1 MCLLIG
7 LAWKFA
13 SHEWSPVFA
22 FNLLWTSTLANLL
35 CQLFIKYECKQ
46 TNPLGSNWK
55 VFACFIEL
63 CLLSIFLM
71 LVYSVLLRFWGSSLE
86 HFFFSPP
93 PFCSSVWEHKG
104 EYRGTVIKEIDFL
117 FLVSKEAELRIS
129 CKHAVWAALCFLPL
143 QALTEDP
150 RTLYL
155 TMLSRLLPWDAWV
168 RINEL
173 RPWDLCVIKRK
184 SRQV

>member
-86 HFFFSPP
+86 HFFFPLLLSALQ
-93 PFCSSVWEHKG
+93 FENTRESIEELW
-104 EYRGTVIKEIDFL
+104 
-117 FLVSKEAELRIS
+117 SKKSIFFSLCPKKLSYGFHANMQSELPCAFSHSKHWQRIQG
-129 CKHAVWAALCFLPL
+129 LCTWPCFPDCCH
-143 QALTEDP
+143 E
-150 RTLYL
+150 
-155 TMLSRLLPWDAWV
+155 ML
-168 RINEL
+168 E
-173 RPWDLCVIKRK
+173 
-184 SRQV
+184 

>member
-86 HFFFSPP
+86 HFFFPSSFLLFSLRTQGRVQRNCDQRNRFSFPCVQRSWVTDFMQTCSLSCPVLSPTP
-93 PFCSSVWEHKG
+93 STDRGSKDSVPDHAFQIAAM
-104 EYRGTVIKEIDFL
+104 RCL
-117 FLVSKEAELRIS
+117 SK
-129 CKHAVWAALCFLPL
+129 
-143 QALTEDP
+143 
-150 RTLYL
+150 
-155 TMLSRLLPWDAWV
+155 
-168 RINEL
+168 N
-173 RPWDLCVIKRK
+173 
-184 SRQV
+184 